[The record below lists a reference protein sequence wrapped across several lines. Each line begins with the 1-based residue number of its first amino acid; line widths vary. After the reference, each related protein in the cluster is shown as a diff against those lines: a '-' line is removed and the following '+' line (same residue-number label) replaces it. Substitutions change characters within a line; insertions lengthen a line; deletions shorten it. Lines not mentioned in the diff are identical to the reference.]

1 MDHDR
6 LVSSLAAF
14 AVLEP
19 THFPLHFAQIFL
31 VVAQNEPCTFQKVMK
46 ALDLTNSAVSR
57 TVMALGQTSR
67 KGTPG
72 FDLMY
77 VAKDPKEGRRLII
90 LLTPKGKALY
100 RQLLSI

>member
-1 MDHDR
+1 MDHAR
-6 LVSSLAAF
+6 LESSLAAF

-31 VVAQNEPCTFQKVMK
+31 VVARHEPCTFQTVME

-77 VAKDPKEGRRLII
+77 CQKDPKEGRRLLIF
-90 LLTPKGKALY
+90 LTPKGKALY
-100 RQLLSI
+100 RQLGTT

>member
-6 LVSSLAAF
+6 LAAVHACF
-14 AVLEP
+14 ATLDP
-19 THFPLHFAQIFL
+19 THFPNHFAQIFL
-31 VVAQNEPCTFQKVMK
+31 VVARHEPCTFQKVMD

-67 KGTPG
+67 KGKPG

-77 VAKDPKEGRRLII
+77 VDKDPKEGRRLII
-90 LLTPKGKALY
+90 MLTPKGKALY
-100 RQLLSI
+100 RQLISI

>member
-1 MDHDR
+1 MDHSQ
-6 LVSSLAAF
+6 LASALAAF
-14 AVLEP
+14 AVLSP
-19 THFPLHFAQIFL
+19 THLPIHFAQIFL
-31 VVAQNEPCTFQKVMK
+31 VVAKNEPCTFQTVME

-77 VAKDPKEGRRLII
+77 AAKDPKEGRRLII
-90 LLTPKGKALY
+90 FLTPKGKALY
-100 RQLLSI
+100 RQLTSI

>member
-1 MDHDR
+1 MDHNQ
-6 LVSSLAAF
+6 LASALAAF
-14 AVLEP
+14 AVLSP
-19 THFPLHFAQIFL
+19 THLPIHFAQISL
-31 VVAQNEPCTFQKVMK
+31 VVAESEPCTFQTVME

-90 LLTPKGKALY
+90 FLTPKGKALY
-100 RQLLSI
+100 RQLASI